1 MKILIDTNVV
11 LDLIQQRQ
19 DFYDDAKDVF
29 AAIKN
34 EKIEGFV
41 TVKSLMDIH
50 YVTKHILH
58 DEAKVR
64 TIIQNLLTL
73 VRLMD
78 SSAADASAA
87 LNSNINDYE
96 DALMS
101 VTASSNDIDYIC
113 TRNIKDYKNSTVTAI
128 LPADLLKII

>member
-29 AAIKN
+29 AAIKD

-41 TVKSLMDIH
+41 TVKSLMEIH

-64 TIIQNLLTL
+64 AIIQNLLTL

-101 VTASSNDIDYIC
+101 VTALSNSIDYIC
-113 TRNIKDYKNSTVTAI
+113 TRNIRDYKNSNVTAI
-128 LPADLLKII
+128 LPEDLLIII

>member
-1 MKILIDTNVV
+1 MKILIDTNIV

-19 DFYDDAKDVF
+19 DFYDDARDVF
-29 AAIKN
+29 AAIRD
-34 EKIEGFV
+34 ERIEGYV

-73 VRLMD
+73 VKLLD

-87 LNSNINDYE
+87 LDSSVNDYE

-101 VTASSNDIDYIC
+101 ATASSNDIDYIC
-113 TRNIKDYKNSTVTAI
+113 TRNIRDYRNSVVAAI
-128 LPADLLKII
+128 LPVDLLKMI

>member
-1 MKILIDTNVV
+1 MRILIDTNVV

-19 DFYDDAKDVF
+19 DFYDDARDVF
-29 AAIKN
+29 AAIRD
-34 EKIEGFV
+34 EKIEGYI
-41 TVKSLMDIH
+41 TVKSLTDIH

-58 DEAKVR
+58 NEAKVR
-64 TIIQNLLTL
+64 AIIQNLLTL
-73 VRLMD
+73 VRLFD

-101 VTASSNDIDYIC
+101 QTALSSGMNYIC
-113 TRNIKDYKNSTVTAI
+113 TRNIRDYRNSGVAAI

>member
-1 MKILIDTNVV
+1 MKILIDTNIV

-19 DFYDDAKDVF
+19 DFYDDARDVF
-29 AAIKN
+29 AAIRD
-34 EKIEGFV
+34 ERIEGYV

-58 DEAKVR
+58 DEAKAR

-73 VRLMD
+73 VKLLD
-78 SSAADASAA
+78 SSAADASTA
-87 LNSNINDYE
+87 LDSSVNDYE

-101 VTASSNDIDYIC
+101 ATASSNDIDYIC
-113 TRNIKDYKNSTVTAI
+113 TRNIRDYRNSVVAAI
-128 LPADLLKII
+128 LPVDLLKMI

>member
-1 MKILIDTNVV
+1 MKILIDTNIV

-19 DFYDDAKDVF
+19 DFYDDARDVF
-29 AAIKN
+29 AAIRD
-34 EKIEGFV
+34 ERIEGYV

-73 VRLMD
+73 VKLLD
-78 SSAADASAA
+78 SSAADASTA
-87 LNSNINDYE
+87 LDSSVNDYE

-101 VTASSNDIDYIC
+101 ATASSNDIDYIC
-113 TRNIKDYKNSTVTAI
+113 TRNIRDYRNSVVAAI
-128 LPADLLKII
+128 LPVDLLKMI